1 MARPR
6 TYEQQLLIK
15 AESLLNA
22 NSGEISERLA
32 LIEMVAAKQSGANIQ
47 TYWKKQS
54 YDVTGFSAE
63 LVDSILAEINETGIS
78 VPYAIAALARE
89 PLTLEEQKKNGV
101 FYTDF
106 RLASFLAEDCKPWL
120 KRDSD
125 VADLAVGTGI
135 LLAGIAS
142 VYINLFPDDF
152 DNWIAEHLYAYDLSE
167 YAVRGAAAVMLSLT
181 SNVQAVLK
189 MRSKWKCCDS
199 LLDETLDGQ
208 LFDIVVGNPP
218 WGKIKLSRHAY
229 LTRQGM
235 QRVYG
240 TTYSELDSSFSEE
253 KIELKEYSNLIREK
267 FHLLGNAEP
276 DMYMA
281 FLQKAT
287 STVRPDG
294 HVSYLVPAGLI
305 RSKGTQDLRE
315 FFIGNGECLNYTLL
329 DNKSNYF
336 AIDTRFK
343 FLLFSYNKRISS
355 GKLKKFGFNTAG
367 HNKQMLTIGD
377 HIDFD
382 IDELRECRDD
392 LTVPEVKTQ
401 KEKELLFKLYRHGRK
416 CGEADDIWFADIS
429 REVDMTNDR
438 SKFIQG
444 NSQRALPVIEGR
456 MIQQY
461 RFGAK
466 AYISGSGRSA
476 KWEPNAT
483 GCKPQFYCEADV
495 LSFSTQE
502 RVKKVRVGFCDIA
515 GQTNERAMMSS
526 IIPAGVVCGNKVPTI
541 IFPNSENE
549 DIYYLWMAIT
559 NSFVFDW
566 MIRRIIST
574 TINYFLLFSV
584 PIPRIDLNSVEAEQ
598 LISLSK
604 NIFSM
609 ESKYYTSAEMVE
621 DRAMVEAMVAK
632 LYSLTREEL
641 GTIFED
647 FPLIDRGQPAINNEK
662 KSTVTVDYCFAK
674 FDELMGC
681 EHEVLQNRI
690 AEERKVMAH
699 PFIPREMISLCELGG
714 LNR

>member
-6 TYEQQLLIK
+6 TYEQQLLAK

-22 NSGEISERLA
+22 AAREMTERLSI
-32 LIEMVAAKQSGANIQ
+32 IEMVAAKHSGANIQ
-47 TYWKKQS
+47 DYWESQHVDAIS
-54 YDVTGFSAE
+54 IDNR
-63 LVDSILAEINETGIS
+63 LVDSILFEIKESGIPI
-78 VPYAIAALARE
+78 PYAIAALARE
-89 PLTLEEQKKNGV
+89 PLTVEEQKKNGV

-120 KRDSD
+120 KKDSD

-135 LLAGIAS
+135 LLAGIALL
-142 VYINLFPDDF
+142 YIKQFPLEF
-152 DNWIAEHLYAYDLSE
+152 DKWITEHLYAYDLSE

-181 SNVQAVLK
+181 QNTQAITK
-189 MRSKWKCCDS
+189 MKARWKCCDS
-199 LLDETLDGQ
+199 LLDEALDGQ

-218 WGKIKLSRHAY
+218 WGKLKLSRHAY
-229 LTRQGM
+229 LTRQGI

-240 TTYSELDSSFSEE
+240 TSYTDLDNSFVEE

-267 FHLLGNAEP
+267 YHLLGTAEP

-287 STVRPDG
+287 NTIRAGG

-305 RSKGTQDLRE
+305 RSQGTKDLRE
-315 FFIGNGECLNYTLL
+315 YFVEHGDFLNFTLL

-343 FLLFSYNKRISS
+343 FLLFSYNKGSIS
-355 GKLKKFGFNTAG
+355 GGMNEFGFNIAG
-367 HNKQMLTIGD
+367 YEKQTLNIGE
-377 HIDFD
+377 HISFYV
-382 IDELRECRDD
+382 DELRECRPD

-401 KEKELLFKLYRHGRK
+401 KEKELLFKLYHHGREW
-416 CGEADDIWFADIS
+416 GEYDDIWFADIS

-438 SKFIQG
+438 TKF
-444 NSQRALPVIEGR
+444 SQINREGSLAVIEGR
-456 MIQQY
+456 MVQQY

-483 GCKPQFYCEADV
+483 GCKPQFYCDSDKLPVA
-495 LSFSTQE
+495 TQE
-502 RVKKVRVGFCDIA
+502 RVKKLRVGFCDIA

-541 IFPNSENE
+541 IFPNAEND

-566 MIRRIIST
+566 MIRRIITT

-584 PIPRIDLNSVEAEQ
+584 PIPQINFESDDVKQ
-598 LISLSK
+598 LVHLSRK
-604 NIFSM
+604 IYTMGSD
-609 ESKYYTSAEMVE
+609 YYTSFEMSE
-621 DRAMVEAMVAK
+621 ARARTEAIVAY
-632 LYSLTREEL
+632 LYGLTREEL
-641 GTIFED
+641 ELIFMD
-647 FPLIDRGQPAINNEK
+647 FPLLDRGQPRLKNQK
-662 KSTVTVDYCFAK
+662 KSSVTEDFCIGTFVELQGKEDALLK
-674 FDELMGC
+674 QRILDEKN
-681 EHEVLQNRI
+681 Q
-690 AEERKVMAH
+690 MAH
-699 PFIPREMISLCELGG
+699 PFIPSEMISLCEM
-714 LNR
+714 